1 MGAVPLARPIPAES
15 GPVARPELAR
25 LAAFVPLALFAG
37 LQWGDLIAPARGG
50 DIFLMLL
57 AAVAGAG
64 ALLAVP
70 AHGSRWQRW
79 GIPAAVAVV
88 LLALAL
94 LTALVPVRL
103 LVPDRWDELV
113 SGIGGGIGS
122 TPGITVPY
130 RGVDDWV
137 ITAILAGGTA
147 LIGLAALLAFWPRR
161 GRRPGY
167 PMAAAVALGVLY
179 AVPIIE
185 HGPERKWLSGAV
197 FAVLMAGFLWLER
210 LRSDQVGLGVACVIV
225 VAALGAAIA
234 PRLDG
239 DRPWFDY
246 ESFAASLEPKKAEAF
261 TWDHRYG
268 PLNWPRD
275 GREMVRVKARSA
287 AYWKVANLSFFD
299 GRRWRQ
305 GPASREAP
313 PDRTRPQWVQTIKV
327 VDRGL
332 RSHEFVGAG
341 ETLLIRRGA
350 SRDAVGTAE
359 GTFVTAGPA
368 LKPGDSY
375 EALVYTPNPRESQ
388 LRRVAP
394 DYPAAVDDA
403 LQADFPLRGASAAIQ
418 DPLRQLPLGADAT
431 VRFATFHSDR
441 KGDIVWPSTGYGVG
455 LGDQVVRNSP
465 YAQLYALAQRMAAAA
480 RTPYDF
486 ALAVRNRVQ
495 ETGVYDE
502 SPPQVPYP
510 LATFMFREKR
520 GYCQQYSGVMA
531 LMLRMGGVPA
541 RISTGFSPGAYNGD
555 RKEYV
560 VKDTDAHSWVEAY
573 FPHYGWIT
581 FDPTPAASP
590 ARSQTDDV
598 SGSTNG
604 TRAPGNPLS
613 SLGQSGDRPFA
624 AGDPRTKLAPTDG
637 GGGWQLPVALLIVAA
652 FVAIGAVALWRRRV
666 PFTPLAP
673 ELAELQRALHRSGR
687 HPAPDVT
694 LSKLEVLLGGSDA
707 ASAYVRAVR
716 DQRYRDRGS
725 GPSGAQRRALRNQ
738 LGAGLGLRGRLSSWW
753 ALPPRLP
760 VRLRRS

>member
-1 MGAVPLARPIPAES
+1 MGAVALPRPLPAAA

-25 LAAFVPLALFAG
+25 LAAFVPLALFGG
-37 LQWGDLIAPARGG
+37 LQWGALITPARGG
-50 DIFLMLL
+50 DIVLMLL

-64 ALLAVP
+64 ILLAVP
-70 AHGSRWQRW
+70 SGAPPWRRFGVC
-79 GIPAAVAVV
+79 AAVAVALV
-88 LLALAL
+88 ALAL
-94 LTALVPVRL
+94 LTATVPLRL

-113 SGIGGGIGS
+113 SGIGQGIGS

-137 ITAILAGGTA
+137 ITAILGGGTA

-161 GRRPGY
+161 GARRGY
-167 PMAAAVALGVLY
+167 PMAAAVALGALY
-179 AVPIIE
+179 AIPIIQ
-185 HGPERKWLSGAV
+185 HGPEHKWLSGAV
-197 FAVLMAGFLWLER
+197 FCVLMAGFLWLER
-210 LRSDQVGLGVACVIV
+210 LRADQVGIGLACVLVAV
-225 VAALGAAIA
+225 VVGAAFA
-234 PRLDG
+234 PRLDAR
-239 DRPWFDY
+239 RPWFDY
-246 ESFAASLEPKKAEAF
+246 ESFAEELQPTKAEAF

-275 GREMVRVKARSA
+275 GREMLRIKARSA

-299 GRRWRQ
+299 GQRWRQ

-313 PDRTRPQWVQTIKV
+313 PDRPRPQWVQTIKV

-350 SRDAVGTAE
+350 SRDALGTAE
-359 GTFVTAGPA
+359 GTFVTAGAP

-375 EALVYTPNPRESQ
+375 EALVYTPNPRDAL
-388 LRRVAP
+388 LRRVLP
-394 DYPAAVDDA
+394 DYPAAVNDA
-403 LQADFPLRGASAAIQ
+403 LQADLPLRGRSATIQ
-418 DPLRQLPLGADAT
+418 DPIRQLPLGADAT
-431 VRFATFHSDR
+431 VRFAPYHSGR
-441 KGDIVWPSTGYGVG
+441 KASIVWPSTGLGAG
-455 LGDQVVRNSP
+455 LGDQVVRDSP

-480 RTPYDF
+480 KSPYDF
-486 ALAVRNRVQ
+486 ALAVRDRVQ
-495 ETGVYDE
+495 QTGVYDE

-510 LATFMFREKR
+510 LASFMFKEKR
-520 GYCQQYSGVMA
+520 GYCQQFSGVMA

-541 RISTGFSPGAYNGD
+541 RVSSGFSPGAYNSD

-573 FPHYGWIT
+573 FPRYGWIT

-598 SGSTNG
+598 SGGATAG
-604 TRAPGNPLS
+604 RLPGNPLA

-624 AGDPRTKLAPTDG
+624 TGDPRTRLAPVDG
-637 GGGWQLPVALLIVAA
+637 GGGWKLPVALGIVALVLALVA
-652 FVAIGAVALWRRRV
+652 FHLWRRRV
-666 PFTPLAP
+666 PFKPLAP

-687 HPAPDVT
+687 RPSPNVT

-716 DQRYRDRGS
+716 DQRFRGGGA
-725 GPSGAQRRALRNQ
+725 GPSAAQRRALRHQ
-738 LGAGLGLRGRLSSWW
+738 LGAGLGLRGRLNSWW
-753 ALPPRLP
+753 ALPPRL
-760 VRLRRS
+760 RLRRS